1 MAPEMLGDGVIGR
14 CAVPLVKGD
23 VIGRAGDLVVRLKQ
37 VYTLFTSVSLG
48 LARSMQPYSV
58 RKIK

>member
-1 MAPEMLGDGVIGR
+1 MAPEMLGDGGISR

-48 LARSMQPYSV
+48 LSRMQPYSV